1 MENDILLWTNIGF
14 ILFIFSL
21 LVNTFNTYRNL
32 KTYEVIGNTIDN
44 FPIFLLTNV
53 PIVIMIFTDG
63 FLIAVISYFLV
74 WVISHILLQ
83 FMYT

>member
-63 FLIAVISYFLV
+63 FLIAVISFFLV
-74 WVISHILLQ
+74 WLISHILLQ

>member
-63 FLIAVISYFLV
+63 FLIAVISFFLV
-74 WVISHILLQ
+74 WLISHVLLQ
-83 FMYT
+83 FM

>member
-14 ILFIFSL
+14 ILFIISL
-21 LVNTFNTYRNL
+21 LVNTLNTYRNL
-32 KTYEVIGNTIDN
+32 ETYKEIGTTIDN

-63 FLIAVISYFLV
+63 FLIAVISFFLV
-74 WVISHILLQ
+74 WLISHVLLQ
-83 FMYT
+83 FM

>member
-1 MENDILLWTNIGF
+1 MDNDILLWTNIGF
-14 ILFIFSL
+14 ILFIISL

-63 FLIAVISYFLV
+63 FLIAVISYFLI